1 MPKRRECQALFIGI
15 FRLKDELEW
24 KRADGGFQQVNTF
37 LLLAAPAHS
46 PKEHLE
52 MISELSAAL
61 VRESF
66 VDAILKAPEPVLRKE
81 LEQILSEAYREKTDL
96 IHKEH

>member
-1 MPKRRECQALFIGI
+1 
-15 FRLKDELEW
+15 
-24 KRADGGFQQVNTF
+24 
-37 LLLAAPAHS
+37 
-46 PKEHLE
+46 